1 MKREKIIIISAAGLV
16 ALLIIL
22 AVFGNLITIP
32 QSVSTYLEVYPQ
44 KKWVLLH
51 NPQGQLISKVT
62 DHELGRITDYRLIQF
77 DRGEE
82 VQLLFDQSVHTKQK
96 IEEGELVLRAG
107 SSLIEERIAQLEG
120 EINVNKAEIELV
132 STGEKEAAIAEAK
145 NQLDFAEARLNEK
158 KIIYDRSKQLFE
170 KDLTSKALYEFD
182 EWQYKFADFEKRI
195 AKSTMETLTTGAKPE
210 QLDYIKSK
218 INSLSNELSLLKNRN
233 SNLTIT
239 SPISGWINFNHSSI
253 DTLLSVSSLD
263 KVILNVPV
271 RMVDYYKYKPNDEIS
286 IYFPTLGITLKGKLL
301 RVSNEVKV
309 LMGRQI
315 VYASIQVPN
324 IKNNLIP
331 GMILESSV
339 GVGSITLLD
348 YLKEFFVN

>member
-1 MKREKIIIISAAGLV
+1 
-16 ALLIIL
+16 
-22 AVFGNLITIP
+22 
-32 QSVSTYLEVYPQ
+32 
-44 KKWVLLH
+44 
-51 NPQGQLISKVT
+51 
-62 DHELGRITDYRLIQF
+62 
-77 DRGEE
+77 
-82 VQLLFDQSVHTKQK
+82 
-96 IEEGELVLRAG
+96 
-107 SSLIEERIAQLEG
+107 
-120 EINVNKAEIELV
+120 
-132 STGEKEAAIAEAK
+132 
-145 NQLDFAEARLNEK
+145 
-158 KIIYDRSKQLFE
+158 
-170 KDLTSKALYEFD
+170 
-182 EWQYKFADFEKRI
+182 
-195 AKSTMETLTTGAKPE
+195 METLTTGAKPE